1 MARGLAALQR
11 WLGRA
16 QLWLSSPWDDSGAVF
31 TSAVLLFL
39 VCHDTL
45 ACCCSSRAER
55 GAWSRPK
62 RARES
67 RWSTSHRRARFCASL
82 SRAKNNRS
90 SSHRAAAA
98 AQRALLDAAR
108 LLGSTLPL
116 HYHHGAAQASHARRV
131 LLRQDADLI
140 DRRRRDRVVEHL
152 PLLGLPAALRRAV
165 LREFIDAALHSAQI
179 MSLTPSTRT

>member
-1 MARGLAALQR
+1 MSGRVAVIYLLSTRLRLRIAIARKKY
-11 WLGRA
+11 W
-16 QLWLSSPWDDSGAVF
+16 
-31 TSAVLLFL
+31 
-39 VCHDTL
+39 
-45 ACCCSSRAER
+45 
-55 GAWSRPK
+55 
-62 RARES
+62 
-67 RWSTSHRRARFCASL
+67 
-82 SRAKNNRS
+82 S

-131 LLRQDADLI
+131 FLRQDADLI

-165 LREFIDAALHSAQI
+165 LREFIDAVLHSAQI

>member
-1 MARGLAALQR
+1 MKGSSKQPCRVCIGALAANT
-11 WLGRA
+11 
-16 QLWLSSPWDDSGAVF
+16 SPREQQSRSGLPLIEGLRLRIAI
-31 TSAVLLFL
+31 
-39 VCHDTL
+39 
-45 ACCCSSRAER
+45 
-55 GAWSRPK
+55 
-62 RARES
+62 AR
-67 RWSTSHRRARFCASL
+67 
-82 SRAKNNRS
+82 KNNRS

-131 LLRQDADLI
+131 FLRQDADLI
-140 DRRRRDRVVEHL
+140 DRRRRDRLVEYM